1 MQLFFG
7 CIKSNSKG
15 EKIHMILYTTPTC
28 PKCKVVKMKMDK
40 AGIEYTVNEDMD
52 AMEALGIKSV
62 PVLQKDGS
70 LLDFN
75 AIIEFIKK
83 EGNK

>member
-1 MQLFFG
+1 
-7 CIKSNSKG
+7 
-15 EKIHMILYTTPTC
+15 MILYTTPTC